1 MSESSNITVVVSR
14 FERHVEMGSVSVHFY
29 IRHPVLDVCTTIPSI
44 LPMEGSDSDMAQKGW
59 ELVFP
64 QAVEWVRTTT
74 APVTG
79 RQFVVTLPPPQNEE
93 PLASLDSSLQKEETV
108 TSSMQKEESV
118 TSFQTEN
125 LSMNIEET
133 HPSATNDS
141 VGVVAQEH

>member
-1 MSESSNITVVVSR
+1 
-14 FERHVEMGSVSVHFY
+14 
-29 IRHPVLDVCTTIPSI
+29 
-44 LPMEGSDSDMAQKGW
+44 MEGSDSDMAQKGW